1 MISFPAILLR
11 LGVAVLLGA
20 IVGVEREQR
29 ERGAGMRTLALVSLG
44 SALFTIISAYA
55 FLDLLAIPH
64 VTLDP
69 TRIASYIVAGIGFLG
84 AGTIFLSRESE
95 RVKGLT
101 TAASIWVIAA
111 IGIAC
116 GAGMLLEATATTAI
130 VLIVL
135 VLLRFVE
142 DAIVPHSMAG
152 TYHLHLNVTS
162 VTGQLIASIYDIC
175 SRNSITVEKL
185 SVQSEPEGEV
195 IGLICR
201 VPGQGALAK
210 VISELRALSGVN
222 AIQANPQGTLMELKG
237 AKHKAS

>member
-1 MISFPAILLR
+1 MISFPTILLR
-11 LGVAVLLGA
+11 LGVAALLGA
-20 IVGVEREQR
+20 IIGVEREQR

-55 FLDLLAIPH
+55 FLDLLSIPH

-116 GAGMLLEATATTAI
+116 GAGMLLEATVTAAI
-130 VLIVL
+130 VLIGYSAHCVSPTTDRGRCYRTSPHGRYISPAPERYIGNGPAHRQHL
-135 VLLRFVE
+135 RHLL
-142 DAIVPHSMAG
+142 S
-152 TYHLHLNVTS
+152 
-162 VTGQLIASIYDIC
+162 
-175 SRNSITVEKL
+175 
-185 SVQSEPEGEV
+185 
-195 IGLICR
+195 
-201 VPGQGALAK
+201 
-210 VISELRALSGVN
+210 
-222 AIQANPQGTLMELKG
+222 
-237 AKHKAS
+237 